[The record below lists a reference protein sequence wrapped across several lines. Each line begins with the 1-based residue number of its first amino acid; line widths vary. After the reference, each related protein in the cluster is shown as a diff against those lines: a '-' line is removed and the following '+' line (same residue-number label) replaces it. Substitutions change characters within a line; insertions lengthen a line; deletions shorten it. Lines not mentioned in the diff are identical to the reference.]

1 MFQWIPVILS
11 QSDFVT
17 VISSQSDYVTG
28 GILKT
33 EKSYLPTILYYCISK
48 IEALV
53 ENSSHK
59 HKLVKNIFR
68 AVLP

>member
-11 QSDFVT
+11 QSDFV
-17 VISSQSDYVTG
+17 ISSQSDYVTC

-48 IEALV
+48 IEALI

-59 HKLVKNIFR
+59 HKLVKNILR